1 MIASL
6 LLSFLLADAAPEAVP
21 TIQGYHRVSDQL
33 ATAGQPD
40 EATLAQLKTLG
51 FRTVVNLRRTS
62 EDPIVEKEKDLVEAA
77 GLRYVSVPLTPA
89 SLTGADVDKVM
100 AALAEHEAGPVLLH
114 CHSGNRAGGVWAVL
128 VARSGGPWAQA
139 VEEGRQAGLA
149 SPEMTEAARKV
160 AGEGTPK

>member
-6 LLSFLLADAAPEAVP
+6 LLSFLLAAGAPEAVP

-40 EATLAQLKTLG
+40 EATLAQLKALG

-89 SLTGADVDKVM
+89 TLTGADVDKVV
-100 AALAEHEAGPVLLH
+100 AALAEPDAGPVLLH
-114 CHSGNRAGGVWAVL
+114 CHTGNRAGGVWAVIA
-128 VARSGGPWAQA
+128 ARGGEPWEQA
-139 VEEGRQAGLA
+139 VEEGRHAGLA
-149 SPEMTEAARKV
+149 STEMTEAARKI
-160 AGEGTPK
+160 ATESTPK